1 MGFRLIIANPDNIT
15 MAIVEAP
22 AAAPP
27 RTGRDVEDILRAGGF
42 TRFHRRAVAVTGAA
56 WTFVAMEILLVG
68 FTVPVFTATWS
79 LSGKVAGWITASAL
93 AGSLVGSLVLGRLAD
108 RVGRRRIFQYG
119 ILWYAVFTALTALAW
134 GPASVSAFR
143 FLAGIG
149 LGALL
154 VVDPSMLAE
163 YLPPQRRGRFLVLL
177 DFFWPL
183 GLLLATGL
191 SWLFLDQLGGDWG
204 WRWLFL
210 AASFPAFLAFI
221 VRLSLPESPYFLARR
236 GRRREAAQVLSAI
249 TGREVQ
255 PAALEAASEERS
267 SVREFVGARL
277 RASTMLVVAVWIALN
292 ISYYGLFL
300 WLPFVL
306 QSESK
311 FTLDVYLLLVLSA
324 LSQFPGYAAA
334 IWLVERIGRRATLA
348 AFLFLGGLSAYAF
361 AVAESAPAYVAA
373 LFFVGFFNLGAWGA
387 VYPYTSELF
396 PTRLRSSA
404 FGLVEGVGK
413 GAAIGGPY
421 LFGYLLDATG
431 DTVWSL
437 TFVAAVMVAGA
448 AVTLLGRET
457 RGARLT

>member
-1 MGFRLIIANPDNIT
+1 
-15 MAIVEAP
+15 MAVIEAP
-22 AAAPP
+22 APS
-27 RTGRDVEDILRAGGF
+27 RSVLDVEDVLREGGF
-42 TRFHRRAVAVTGAA
+42 TRFHRNAVLLTGAA

-68 FTVPVFTATWS
+68 FTVPLFTSIWG
-79 LSGKVAGWITASAL
+79 LSGSLAGWITASAL
-93 AGSLVGSLVLGRLAD
+93 AGSLVGSLVFGRLAD
-108 RVGRRRIFQYG
+108 RVGRRRIFQG
-119 ILWYAVFTALTALAW
+119 AILWYALFTAATALAW
-134 GPASVSAFR
+134 GPGSVSGFR

-149 LGALL
+149 LGAML

-177 DFFWPL
+177 DFFWPV

-191 SWLFLDQLGGDWG
+191 SWLFLDQIGGDWS
-204 WRWLFL
+204 WRYLFL
-210 AASFPAFLAFI
+210 AASFPAFLAFAA
-221 VRLSLPESPYFLARR
+221 RLALPESPYFLTRQ
-236 GRRREAAQVLSAI
+236 GRKDEAAAVLTEI
-249 TGREVQ
+249 TGRSVD
-255 PAALEAASEERS
+255 AAELEAAPVERS
-267 SVREFVGARL
+267 SLREFASRRL
-277 RASTMLVVAVWIALN
+277 RGQAAMIVAVWIALN

-306 QSESK
+306 QEQK
-311 FTLDVYLLLVLSA
+311 AFTIDVYLLLTLAA
-324 LSQFPGYAAA
+324 LSQFPGYAASM
-334 IWLVERIGRRATLA
+334 WLVERIGRKPTLA
-348 AFLFLGGLSAYAF
+348 AFLFLGGVSAYAF
-361 AVAESAPAYVAA
+361 AIADSPAVYVAA

-421 LFGYLLDATG
+421 IFGHLLDATG

-457 RGARLT
+457 RGAKLA